1 MPGGKGNIKGT
12 DGNTF
17 SSTNQPLNR
26 GRKPKVFSEISNE
39 YKSRGIEK
47 ATPDA
52 IKEAFE
58 YLLALPIAEVKR
70 LSIEKGIESKIEDDY
85 PSVIRIVASEMLDK
99 KKRSRMINDM
109 LNRAHGTP
117 KQSIDLKGD
126 MKADVTH
133 FYIPST
139 TESHRKKKS
148 KSD

>member
-1 MPGGKGNIKGT
+1 MPGGDKNIGPQ
-12 DGNTF
+12 DGKRF
-17 SSTNQPLNR
+17 SSEYQPLNR
-26 GRKPKVFSEISNE
+26 GQKPKVFSEISKE

-58 YLLALPIAEVKR
+58 YLLALPLAEVKR
-70 LSIEKGIESKIEDDY
+70 LSIEKGTDGKIEDDY

-126 MKADVTH
+126 VKSDVTH

-139 TESHRKKKS
+139 DKSHRKKS
-148 KSD
+148 K